1 MSDHCSIACIRGSV
15 YVKSPPLIVYKRHL
29 KNFNEQA
36 FLHDLA
42 DEQWHKINLIP
53 TLENAWSHFKNMFI
67 TCL

>member
-1 MSDHCSIACIRGSV
+1 MSDHCSIACIRGGV

-29 KNFNEQA
+29 KIFNEQA